1 MGGTVGTGEILIN
14 VYQGARSR
22 LVNPSTLSVEEQR
35 ERLLAIKRAQ
45 EAFRNQRV
53 APVEADKRRAYTTE
67 TKTINEFYELL
78 KKVFDAA
85 TVIDGTEY
93 PITITKEYPPIDA
106 KLPVFS
112 LKLLDRR
119 PWSFRG
125 RKELAPRQMEE
136 LPDPQYPGT
145 NLRIHQRRQINEVQ
159 LVCWAR
165 TSKVADDLANWV
177 EDKFYE
183 YMWVLQWGGLSH
195 PVEWLGRDEDMYRK
209 DRQQQMYGAP
219 VRFSVVTS
227 KITYERVSVLRK
239 LTHLFGIATEL

>member
-1 MGGTVGTGEILIN
+1 MAGTVGTGEISLNI
-14 VYQGARSR
+14 YQGARSR
-22 LVNPSTLSVEEQR
+22 LVNPSTLSLEEQR
-35 ERLLAIKRAQ
+35 EYLLDVKKAQ
-45 EAFRNQRV
+45 EAFRKQRV
-53 APVEADKRRAYTTE
+53 IPYGADKRRAHTTQ
-67 TKTINEFYELL
+67 TKTVNEFYELL

-125 RKELAPRQMEE
+125 KREMGPRQIEE
-136 LPDPQYPGT
+136 VPDPQFPGS
-145 NLRIHQRRQINEVQ
+145 NLRIHQRRQINEIQ

-177 EDKFYE
+177 EDKFFE
-183 YMWVLQWGGLSH
+183 YLWALQWGGVAH
-195 PVEWLGRDEDMYRK
+195 PVEWLGRDQDKYLVE
-209 DRQQQMYGAP
+209 RQQQMYGAV

-227 KITYERVSVLRK
+227 KITYERVSILRK